1 MADIHALVT
10 GRSFLEGPRWHD
22 GALYVS
28 DMHGDAV
35 LRVSEDGEV
44 STLVELEQP
53 SGLGWLPD
61 GSMLISSMARRSV
74 MRFDGTT
81 WVRFGGILRP

>member
-1 MADIHALVT
+1 MADIYALVT

-22 GALYVS
+22 GGLYVS

-35 LRVSEDGEV
+35 LRISEDGEV

-53 SGLGWLPD
+53 SGLG
-61 GSMLISSMARRSV
+61 
-74 MRFDGTT
+74 
-81 WVRFGGILRP
+81 

>member
-1 MADIHALVT
+1 MADINALVT

-35 LRVSEDGEV
+35 LRVGEDGEV
-44 STLVELEQP
+44 FTLVELEQP
-53 SGLGWLPD
+53 SGLVPRHANGR
-61 GSMLISSMARRSV
+61 ATQRRRHV
-74 MRFDGTT
+74 NAQMPAGRVAAGC
-81 WVRFGGILRP
+81 R

>member
-10 GRSFLEGPRWHD
+10 GRSFLEGPRWHA

-28 DMHGDAV
+28 DMHGDGV
-35 LRVSEDGEV
+35 LRVSENGEV

-61 GSMLISSMARRSV
+61 GSMLISSMARPC
-74 MRFDGTT
+74 
-81 WVRFGGILRP
+81 RPRTAPSSTHPA